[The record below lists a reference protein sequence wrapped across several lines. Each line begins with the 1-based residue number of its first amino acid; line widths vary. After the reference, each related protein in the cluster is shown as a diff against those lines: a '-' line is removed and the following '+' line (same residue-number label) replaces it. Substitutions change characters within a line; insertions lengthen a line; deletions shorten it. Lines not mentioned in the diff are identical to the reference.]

1 MNQTKL
7 FSRVTMLN
15 TKELPG
21 NAGKIYPPLVSIE
34 YGEVT
39 LKDLE
44 EGKKVDFEFSV
55 SYNME
60 MREARKDIEVHSIY
74 FIRNVYKERF

>member
-1 MNQTKL
+1 MNQIF

-15 TKELPG
+15 TKEVPG

-39 LKDLE
+39 TKDLE
-44 EGKKVDFEFSV
+44 EGKKMDFEFCV

-60 MREARKDIEVHSIY
+60 MREARKDIEVNEVN
-74 FIRNVYKERF
+74 FLKKTT

>member
-1 MNQTKL
+1 MNQNF

-15 TKELPG
+15 TKEVPG

-39 LKDLE
+39 TKDLE
-44 EGKKVDFEFSV
+44 EGKKMDFEFSV

-60 MREARKDIEVHSIY
+60 MREARKDIEVNEVN
-74 FIRNVYKERF
+74 FLKKTT